1 MPRNRGKRRTSHR
14 ERKHNQQTGEE
25 AANRQSLPKDTPRPK
40 DYDKVG
46 PLSIEGVEAS
56 DLPDKGR
63 GELFTVPSREAGRKL
78 RQNTGEYG
86 SRADTGL
93 RADPDVAEAAKSG
106 GRKKN

>member
-1 MPRNRGKRRTSHR
+1 MPRKQPPSSTGRNRRTTSSPPTR
-14 ERKHNQQTGEE
+14 SGNDR
-25 AANRQSLPKDTPRPK
+25 RPA

-63 GELFTVPSREAGRKL
+63 GDVFTNPSKESARKL
-78 RQNTGEYG
+78 PQQMG
-86 SRADTGL
+86 DTGDGQVGI
-93 RADPDVAEAAKSG
+93 RGNPDIAQAAKSG